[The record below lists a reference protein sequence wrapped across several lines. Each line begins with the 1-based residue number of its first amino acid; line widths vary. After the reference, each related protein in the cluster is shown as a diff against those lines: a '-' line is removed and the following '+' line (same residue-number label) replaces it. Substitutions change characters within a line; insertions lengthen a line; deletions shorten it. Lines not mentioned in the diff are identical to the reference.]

1 MRWEDRDRQSFD
13 AILAQDWFDP
23 FHVHLGKRGN
33 CGHAQRDSSEEP
45 GDGILQVLV
54 LCAFTL
60 GILAGL
66 LIAKVWT
73 GLGSLSVKRP
83 AVSAA
88 SSASVWTRLVA
99 RALRFVQKR
108 RLVSLAFGNYSTY
121 SLRNTEASKPT
132 SLRRRRLT
140 SPSPKSKAAGL
151 PPLVEGPVV
160 PPGRHG
166 PHNR

>member
-1 MRWEDRDRQSFD
+1 MPFWLKTGLILSMSTR
-13 AILAQDWFDP
+13 AIGGTVATP
-23 FHVHLGKRGN
+23 FG
-33 CGHAQRDSSEEP
+33 DSSEEP
-45 GDGILQVLV
+45 GDLILQVLV

-73 GLGSLSVKRP
+73 GFGSLSVKQP
-83 AVSAA
+83 VAISTP
-88 SSASVWTRLVA
+88 SASVWTRLVT

-108 RLVSLAFGNYSTY
+108 RLVSLAFGNYSSY
-121 SLRNTEASKPT
+121 SLRNTESSRPT

-140 SPSPKSKAAGL
+140 SPSPKAKAAGL

-160 PPGRHG
+160 PSGRHG
-166 PHNR
+166 PHNRGVS